1 MAQFAR
7 PDADTFN
14 GHGWTEDDGDTTNM
28 FQEVDESS
36 PSDTDFVRSPATPT
50 ADVVVF
56 RLSDVVDP
64 VSSSNH
70 VMRVRYSADQD
81 SQETIDFTFQLRQ
94 GYVDEGTQGTLIV
107 AKAVNG
113 ITSTAWVTDSTTLSG
128 AEADA
133 ITDYTDLFIRIVAN
147 KP

>member
-14 GHGWTEDDGDTTNM
+14 GDGWTEDDGDTTNM
-28 FQEVDESS
+28 FQEIDETS
-36 PSDTDFVRSPATPT
+36 PSDTDFVRSVVTPT
-50 ADVVVF
+50 ADAVVF
-56 RLSDVVDP
+56 RLSDVTDP
-64 VSSSNH
+64 LLSTGH
-70 VMRVRYSADQD
+70 IMRVRYSADQD
-81 SQETIDFTFQLRQ
+81 AQETIDFTFQLRQ
-94 GYVDEGTQGTLIV
+94 GYVNEGTPGTLIV
-107 AKAVNG
+107 AKSVPG

-133 ITDYTDLFIRIVAN
+133 ITDYTALFIRIVAN